1 MRRMNHRSAFNFGS
15 AGADTTLMKFGSTI
29 LASVVAATG
38 TDRTT
43 LFALIAIGVLAS
55 MGAGLGI
62 FAAIRSRRTRYFAQ
76 LALCDDLTGVGSRR
90 RLDRDLAME
99 ASSGDTPVAVIK
111 VNVDH
116 FRRINDE
123 HGDDAGDTALR
134 DVADVLRR
142 EVRTGDV
149 VYRYGGEE
157 FCVLLAKTNTTEAGQ
172 VAERIRYAV
181 SQMPSAIDEPVTVS
195 IGVALGK
202 GEHVAQTM
210 LRADEAL
217 FKSKEGGRDRVT
229 LAAQPLLG
237 PMAVSLPSEQ
247 VRGATL
253 S

>member
-1 MRRMNHRSAFNFGS
+1 MDHRSVFNFGHS
-15 AGADTTLMKFGSTI
+15 GADTTLMKFGSTI
-29 LASVVAATG
+29 LASALAATG

-43 LFALIAIGVLAS
+43 LLALIAIGVLAS
-55 MGAGLGI
+55 IGAGLGI

-76 LALCDDLTGVGSRR
+76 LALCDDLTGVANRR

-99 ASSGDTPVAVIK
+99 ASTGDTPVAVIM
-111 VNVDH
+111 VDLDH
-116 FRRINDE
+116 FKRINDE
-123 HGDDAGDTALR
+123 HGHDTGDTALR
-134 DVADVLRR
+134 EVADVLRR

-157 FCVLLAKTNTTEAGQ
+157 FCMLLAKTNSTEAGQ
-172 VAERIRYAV
+172 VAERIRLAV
-181 SQMPSAIDEPVTVS
+181 SQMPSAIDEPLTVS

-202 GEHVAQTM
+202 GEHVSQTM
-210 LRADEAL
+210 IRADEAL

-237 PMAVSLPSEQ
+237 PMAVSLPSEP